1 MKRPLLATTALSM
14 MAALALLTTT
24 AQAAQ
29 IWVNP
34 AKDHGHVIHIKGDIE
49 KGDANQFANV
59 VGNAGVKPNDAT
71 VYLDSPGGYVLEG
84 VPIGRAIKKYGW
96 NTYVEKDTTCAS
108 MCAVIWLA
116 GHTRFINE
124 DGRVGFHSAIDPKRG
139 HGKRSDLGN
148 AIMFGFYHE
157 LGVSDKAARVFLAAE
172 PGDDAIWL
180 TDTLAKSLDIAA
192 VTIPAEEK
200 PKVQD
205 KTALD
210 KAASDP
216 IATKL
221 ADASPTPQLPARDAG
236 DAGPPSVKPADLVP
250 VKPSDLAA
258 TPEQPRHEQSQR
270 RERPRRRYAG
280 GGYGGRVCGF
290 TMPVPYIGG
299 VTIRGRC

>member
-1 MKRPLLATTALSM
+1 MKRFLLTT
-14 MAALALLTTT
+14 AALALLTTT
-24 AQAAQ
+24 IAQAAQ

-59 VGNAGVKPNDAT
+59 VGHAGVKPNDAT
-71 VYLDSPGGYVLEG
+71 VYLDSPGGFVMEG
-84 VPIGRAIKKYGW
+84 EPIARAIRKYGW
-96 NTYVEKDTTCAS
+96 NTYVEKDTACVS

-124 DGRVGFHSAIDPKRG
+124 NGRVGFHSVSNAKRNP
-139 HGKRSDLGN
+139 GKRDNLGN
-148 AIMFGFYHE
+148 AMMFAFYHE
-157 LGVSDKAARVFLAAE
+157 LGMSDKAARVLLAAE

-180 TDTLAKSLDIAA
+180 TGALAQSLDIAA
-192 VTIPAEEK
+192 VTIPAEQEK

-205 KTALD
+205 KAALD
-210 KAASDP
+210 NLASDP
-216 IATKL
+216 IAAKL
-221 ADASPTPQLPARDAG
+221 ADASPTLPARDAG
-236 DAGPPSVKPADLVP
+236 DAGPPPVKPADLAP

-258 TPEQPRHEQSQR
+258 TPEQPRHVQPQR
-270 RERPRRRYAG
+270 RERSRRRYAG

-299 VTIRGRC
+299 LTIRGRC

>member
-1 MKRPLLATTALSM
+1 MKRLLMTT
-14 MAALALLTTT
+14 AALALLTTT

-59 VGNAGVKPNDAT
+59 VGHAGVKPNDAT
-71 VYLDSPGGYVLEG
+71 VYLDSPGGYLMEG
-84 VPIGRAIKKYGW
+84 IPIARAIKKYGW
-96 NTYVEKDTTCAS
+96 NTYVGKDTMCVS
-108 MCAVIWLA
+108 MCGVIWLA

-124 DGRVGFHSAIDPKRG
+124 DGRVGFHSASNEKRNP
-139 HGKRSDLGN
+139 GKRYEQGN
-148 AIMFGFYHE
+148 AMMFGFYHE

-180 TDTLAKSLDIAA
+180 TDALAKSLDIAA
-192 VTIPAEEK
+192 VTIPAEEAK

-205 KTALD
+205 KTPLD
-210 KAASDP
+210 KSASDP

-236 DAGPPSVKPADLVP
+236 DAGPPPVKPADLAP
-250 VKPSDLAA
+250 VKPSDLVA
-258 TPEQPRHEQSQR
+258 TRSEQPRHKQSQR

-290 TMPVPYIGG
+290 SVPVPYIGG
-299 VTIRGRC
+299 ITIRGRC